1 MKFKIDENLPAE
13 LATDIRTAGHE
24 ADTVF
29 DQNLSGAA
37 DSTIMARLQAE
48 GRALLT
54 MDKGI
59 ADIRAYPPQQ
69 YAGIILFRPA
79 VTGRAS
85 TLAFV
90 RQHLPMLLQ
99 SQLAGRLL
107 VVSPSGIRVR

>member
-29 DQNLSGAA
+29 DQNLSGAT
-37 DSTIMARLQAE
+37 DSTIMARVQAD

-59 ADIRAYPPQQ
+59 ADIRAYPPHQ
-69 YAGIILFRPA
+69 YAGIILFRPS
-79 VTGRAS
+79 VTGRTA
-85 TLAFV
+85 TLAFI
-90 RQHLPMLLQ
+90 RRHLAALLQ
-99 SQLAGRLL
+99 SNLPGHLF
-107 VVSPSGIRVR
+107 VVSESGIRVR